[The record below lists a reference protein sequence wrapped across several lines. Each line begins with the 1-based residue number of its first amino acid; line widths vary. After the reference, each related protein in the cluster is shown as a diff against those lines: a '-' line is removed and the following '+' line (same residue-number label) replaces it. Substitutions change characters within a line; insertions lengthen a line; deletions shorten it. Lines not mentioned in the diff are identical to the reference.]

1 MESCIRI
8 GFKNNNNIYEIPI
21 DIMRLYPNS
30 IIWGYYD
37 STKQTNIII
46 DDIDPYIFEMIYD
59 VLMNK
64 TRQYD
69 LPNNIKIIAH
79 NLGLISDDIH
89 KIELMLERD
98 KQHKMYTIENIMRN
112 EDSYCMI
119 DKQAYEEYC
128 NIFRSYEYIVPFQ
141 LVLSKRLIPSG
152 PALGPVGYHGDIGPT
167 GATGP
172 IGATGPTGV
181 PGLIVSNTPYFLPIA
196 TDELDNQQNI
206 YKNNIKMINIW
217 NGLPIQLT
225 EIKIGEISKT
235 HILNMKKIDNGVIS
249 VNEARDSAM
258 RILAPCYGLPE
269 HINSKS
275 IVQYNESV
283 ARYLMSGEH
292 GFFKARD
299 ILEKEVIN
307 SNYAILIDQVIKII
321 NNNAENIVTTC
332 TNLNQNTCYGFIN
345 CKKLN

>member
-128 NIFRSYEYIVPFQ
+128 NIFRSYEYIV
-141 LVLSKRLIPSG
+141 
-152 PALGPVGYHGDIGPT
+152 
-167 GATGP
+167 
-172 IGATGPTGV
+172 
-181 PGLIVSNTPYFLPIA
+181 
-196 TDELDNQQNI
+196 
-206 YKNNIKMINIW
+206 
-217 NGLPIQLT
+217 
-225 EIKIGEISKT
+225 
-235 HILNMKKIDNGVIS
+235 
-249 VNEARDSAM
+249 
-258 RILAPCYGLPE
+258 
-269 HINSKS
+269 
-275 IVQYNESV
+275 
-283 ARYLMSGEH
+283 
-292 GFFKARD
+292 
-299 ILEKEVIN
+299 
-307 SNYAILIDQVIKII
+307 
-321 NNNAENIVTTC
+321 
-332 TNLNQNTCYGFIN
+332 
-345 CKKLN
+345 